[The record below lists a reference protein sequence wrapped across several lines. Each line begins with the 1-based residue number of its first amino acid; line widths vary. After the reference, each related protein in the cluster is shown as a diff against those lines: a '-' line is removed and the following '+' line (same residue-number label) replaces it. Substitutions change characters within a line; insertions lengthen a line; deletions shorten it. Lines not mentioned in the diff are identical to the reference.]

1 MSGRPLPVVCGSVT
15 LCITRLGACRLLES
29 GKVAAWC
36 FTDWCGLFAF
46 LLRITELFF
55 CRGLVCGLH
64 SSSSRALV
72 SALIQVSWEVALWG
86 HLATSEVELTSWLLL
101 AAVPLVALL
110 WVGLRVPRESR
121 LGVSGH
127 PVVHNLSPSPAGPC
141 AQGVHKG
148 SLAAV
153 QVLVPREAKSKLAPE
168 ISVSLGETLGHNA
181 VGGTPP
187 FPGINTLAP
196 SPSHISWVE
205 TESQEWRRVRQVLR
219 LSTGPLLGLKVATG
233 LVQPLHLLSRQ
244 LWPSVLSFRYSRV
257 LDRVQ
262 RAVVC
267 PRACKTKRSFYSL
280 YKHVAV

>member
-1 MSGRPLPVVCGSVT
+1 MVFYRLVWAVRVLVENHRAVLLPRA
-15 LCITRLGACRLLES
+15 RLWPALQ
-29 GKVAAWC
+29 
-36 FTDWCGLFAF
+36 F
-46 LLRITELFF
+46 LP
-55 CRGLVCGLH
+55 GLVP
-64 SSSSRALV
+64 
-72 SALIQVSWEVALWG
+72 ALIQVSWEVALWG
-86 HLATSEVELTSWLLL
+86 HLATSQVELTSWLLL
-101 AAVPLVALL
+101 AAVPPVALL

-141 AQGVHKG
+141 ARGVHKG

-168 ISVSLGETLGHNA
+168 ISVSLRETLGHNA
-181 VGGTPP
+181 VDGTPP
-187 FPGINTLAP
+187 FPGITALAP
-196 SPSHISWVE
+196 SPSRISLGRDGESGVE
-205 TESQEWRRVRQVLR
+205 ESEAGAEAVH
-219 LSTGPLLGLKVATG
+219 GPFAGPEVATG